1 MSYSDVTFYW
11 LSHNYWI
18 AGLQDLIAARIL
30 TCLWANQV
38 RRTFEW
44 IMLLL
49 LRGYILAKI
58 LISYG
63 SSFSDGVLVLYFL
76 RTFLNLS
83 NNNNM
88 LLTLLLTWYTFF
100 CFLGFSGNLSLVV
113 TLLVEHKMKCLF
125 FILYISNLIKNFRS
139 FILIDY

>member
-1 MSYSDVTFYW
+1 
-11 LSHNYWI
+11 
-18 AGLQDLIAARIL
+18 
-30 TCLWANQV
+30 
-38 RRTFEW
+38 
-44 IMLLL
+44 MLLL

-83 NNNNM
+83 NNNNNIIIIM
-88 LLTLLLTWYTFF
+88 LLTLLLTCYTFF
-100 CFLGFSGNLSLVV
+100 VFVGFGRNLSLVMA
-113 TLLVEHKMKCLF
+113 LLVEHKMKCLF